1 VIPIMVGLMD
11 PMEQTNAT
19 TYSETSKSQ
28 IVDWDM
34 AEVVVEFAVQITTIV
49 TQSAMTQLVATIT
62 VAVEVVTTGKGC
74 AISKKYEIQE

>member
-1 VIPIMVGLMD
+1 MVGLMG

-34 AEVVVEFAVQITTIV
+34 AEVVEFAVQITIIV
-49 TQSAMTQLVATIT
+49 MQSAMTQLVATIT
-62 VAVEVVTTGKGC
+62 VAVEVVTTGKR
-74 AISKKYEIQE
+74 